1 MVDMS
6 LYKYETHLHTS
17 EASACSL
24 LSGAEQARFYKE
36 AGYEGIIVT
45 DHFYNGNTAVD
56 RSLPWD
62 DWVEMFC
69 KGYEHAREE
78 GERIGLSVFFGW
90 EANYDG
96 TEFLIYGLD
105 KEWLK
110 AHPDIIRW
118 SVKEQYEKIHA
129 DGGFI
134 VHAHPFR
141 ERSYIK
147 EVRLFPEYVD
157 AVEIINVG
165 NHNDEFDRKAAEYA
179 RVHSLPATA
188 GSDAHGFDDI
198 LSGVAFNH
206 KLKDINDF
214 MESIKSG
221 GYELIKPYKFKK

>member
-1 MVDMS
+1 MS